1 MEVDGL
7 WYIAKAI
14 ALAKG
19 NEAAQQRISE
29 YGKARYKKY
38 HGSEDGWQELLAAAA
53 SETAPLPDFGS
64 HQAGARAG
72 GNGRGD
78 RERGWR
84 GEYVVLRLG
93 VHPQP
98 ARSHS
103 SQQGSGRESVK
114 PY

>member
-29 YGKARYKKY
+29 YGKARHKKY

-53 SETAPLPDFGS
+53 SETAPLPDFGKRIKP
-64 HQAGARAG
+64 APGPAEMAVETV
-72 GNGRGD
+72 NA
-78 RERGWR
+78 
-84 GEYVVLRLG
+84 VG
-93 VHPQP
+93 VENMSFSDWEFILSQHEATP
-98 ARSHS
+98 ANK
-103 SQQGSGRESVK
+103 EAAAKV
-114 PY
+114 